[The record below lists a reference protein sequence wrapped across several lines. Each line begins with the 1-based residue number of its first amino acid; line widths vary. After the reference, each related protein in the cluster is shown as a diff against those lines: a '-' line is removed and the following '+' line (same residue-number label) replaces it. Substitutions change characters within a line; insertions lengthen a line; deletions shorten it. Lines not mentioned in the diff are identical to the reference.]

1 MASAPTHST
10 SRLCLQEQL
19 LESAPIRKVSRLS
32 LHLQRMAS
40 APTHSHHLLGSTPHL
55 LIHQKAPEMADHK
68 VDDGLKKEI
77 EAGKT
82 LKDTPVPETGVN
94 THDAT
99 LAGITHFN
107 KDKMNTVKTEEKV
120 VLPSAED
127 IAAEK
132 AGN

>member
-1 MASAPTHST
+1 
-10 SRLCLQEQL
+10 
-19 LESAPIRKVSRLS
+19 
-32 LHLQRMAS
+32 
-40 APTHSHHLLGSTPHL
+40 
-55 LIHQKAPEMADHK
+55 MADHK

-99 LAGITHFN
+99 LAGIAHFN
-107 KDKMNTVKTEEKV
+107 KEKLKDVKTEEKV

-132 AGN
+132 AASS

>member
-1 MASAPTHST
+1 MGN
-10 SRLCLQEQL
+10 
-19 LESAPIRKVSRLS
+19 
-32 LHLQRMAS
+32 MG
-40 APTHSHHLLGSTPHL
+40 THSHHLLGSTPHL
-55 LIHQKAPEMADHK
+55 LIHHKAQRKMADHK

-99 LAGITHFN
+99 LAGISHFN
-107 KDKMNTVKTEEKV
+107 KEKLCNVKTEEKV

-132 AGN
+132 AASS

>member
-1 MASAPTHST
+1 
-10 SRLCLQEQL
+10 
-19 LESAPIRKVSRLS
+19 
-32 LHLQRMAS
+32 
-40 APTHSHHLLGSTPHL
+40 
-55 LIHQKAPEMADHK
+55 MADHK

-99 LAGITHFN
+99 LAGIAHFN
-107 KDKMNTVKTEEKV
+107 KDKLSNVKTEEKV

-132 AGN
+132 AASS